1 MKKKRVKTSTTLVDL
16 WTTQQTS
23 LEMVA
28 METGHGKY
36 QQNPTSS
43 TIHEVGSLAVSTVS
57 FQALSGLLAWD
68 VGFALRNLGIC
79 RDVQAL
85 SVIGRHWES
94 TSVKPP
100 WFDTSHLFIYSLR
113 PSAPNRSGH
122 CPVMPR
128 AFEASLAF
136 ALAGLKGNHWI
147 HCDKQKWY
155 ITATVTNT
163 CNLHIGLRKPRHTKV
178 RQPSGQH
185 DKNHPKIKSAKL
197 FWVAFFW
204 GLLIMVFS
212 GCFYPACFLSLTSKI
227 WI

>member
-1 MKKKRVKTSTTLVDL
+1 MSSSKGRSFWPPAFPLATSLALHFFRTIRCLRGEHNSNKAKRHLKPWKKSGTSTTLVDL

-28 METGHGKY
+28 MEFLETGHGKY

-79 RDVQAL
+79 RDFQAL

-113 PSAPNRSGH
+113 PSSQMDPVTAQW
-122 CPVMPR
+122 CPVP
-128 AFEASLAF
+128 
-136 ALAGLKGNHWI
+136 LKRPLPLPW
-147 HCDKQKWY
+147 
-155 ITATVTNT
+155 
-163 CNLHIGLRKPRHTKV
+163 
-178 RQPSGQH
+178 
-185 DKNHPKIKSAKL
+185 
-197 FWVAFFW
+197 
-204 GLLIMVFS
+204 
-212 GCFYPACFLSLTSKI
+212 PAWRGTTEFNVINRNDILQQQ
-227 WI
+227 